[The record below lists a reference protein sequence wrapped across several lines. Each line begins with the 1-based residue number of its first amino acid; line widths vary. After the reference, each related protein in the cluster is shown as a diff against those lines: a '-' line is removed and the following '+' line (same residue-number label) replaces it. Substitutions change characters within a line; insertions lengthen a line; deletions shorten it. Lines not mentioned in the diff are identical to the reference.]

1 MISTMATDM
10 PVRTEINP
18 AARASPIQVA
28 ASSHVFKENTS
39 FSRKVKVALKKL
51 LPETPRDSGRSY

>member
-18 AARASPIQVA
+18 AARASPTQVA

-39 FSRKVKVALKKL
+39 FSRKVH
-51 LPETPRDSGRSY
+51 